1 MITSPTSLV
10 RQQSRPKTGI
20 LEYTDA
26 ENFGRNLRSKSL
38 PVGANPEKKTH
49 TEGEFQQ
56 GNSPDWRV
64 KLSLPKGGAYK
75 MSESDS
81 LSSEA
86 NPHIL
91 SELTKTD
98 GFVFP
103 YTPQIFITHSANYD
117 KLSPTH
123 SNYPFPIYE
132 NSQVDQFTITGDFT
146 AENAAEGRYWIA
158 ANHYL
163 RSVTKMNY
171 GTGAGRGNPPPV
183 VKLNGYGDFIFKDVP
198 VVIEQYQLTL
208 PQEVDYI
215 KVPIGKT
222 GSWVPTQSNIA
233 ISVHVAYSRDKVNK
247 FSLSKFV
254 NGDYITSSDS
264 PGFI

>member
-1 MITSPTSLV
+1 MFNSPTSLV
-10 RQQSRPKTGI
+10 NDQFRPKTGI
-20 LEYTDA
+20 SEYIDA
-26 ENFGRNLRSKSL
+26 ENLGRSLRSKNV
-38 PVGANPEKKTH
+38 PVGADPETKTY
-49 TEGEFQQ
+49 TEAEYRTGDR
-56 GNSPDWRV
+56 PDWRV

-75 MSESDS
+75 IPESDAA
-81 LSSEA
+81 SSTD
-86 NPHIL
+86 PHIL

-103 YTPQIFITHSANYD
+103 YTPQIFITHSASYD
-117 KLSPTH
+117 KLAPTH

-163 RSVTKMNY
+163 RSITKMNY
-171 GTGAGRGNPPPV
+171 GTGSGRGNPPPV

-215 KVPIGKT
+215 KVPLASGT

-233 ISVHVAYSRDKVNK
+233 ISVHVAYSRDKVNR
-247 FSLSKFV
+247 FSLAKFV
-254 NGDYITSSDS
+254 KGDYVASANS